1 LVNDVNFDF
10 RFAAEGFCAKILVN
24 AGGEAEMSAF
34 RLPSSKV
41 CFLLVSASGCFSS
54 GTALAQLT
62 NYIAINPIDVCSP
75 SGCAPINNSL
85 QTVADGPNTPVGFV
99 DTSSGTN
106 LAQAMWNQIG
116 VALAFSPVVRYDS
129 APNISM
135 DTPKAYP
142 DTDYLTLHIKQ
153 VPDPDPNAP
162 PGSTLLQSDDFLIL
176 SQQVRPNGIY
186 TGTVPNP
193 TNPPNVPAASL
204 ANVVN
209 LFFVETLFPPPDV
222 GGVLYGF
229 SWKNANGMSVSSN
242 TFRGA
247 PGAGP
252 PRPDTV
258 AHEIGHNLDVDHTT
272 FGAGPDPS
280 TGDCAMTPLTGCA
293 ANLMTAGG
301 NPLGDLRTEPSSAG
315 DTPPPPFPGGALF
328 LLPNGTADQL
338 NNDQQEPHVL
348 LSGFVMNQLAN
359 SMVTADNTSTTS
371 ATAAVTTGATGLIV
385 SSDATAHTRSKG
397 DTSIFF
403 DITGPL
409 PGTHRP
415 GETLVGLI
423 VTLGDGVQFDPDNRV
438 RFLAN
443 RNLVGDFDYDRGRK
457 TDLDCPDR
465 ATECLLIDLKSPFL
479 QEGQDLRFSQGIR
492 KRRGE
497 DEEGDY
503 EQRAR
508 SRPVTL
514 AALARAGLLITFEFS
529 DGLQITS
536 ALNSFDSLGRLA
548 TDSQH
553 PVSTVTP
560 RINLAMYTS
569 PIDPAT
575 GAPAAPCTLPTVDTS
590 ANSPG
595 GPSGNTGDT
604 ARCLDP
610 TVKGGADGDPR
621 EEGGQPRKRRHEK
634 DLR

>member
-1 LVNDVNFDF
+1 
-10 RFAAEGFCAKILVN
+10 
-24 AGGEAEMSAF
+24 MSAF
-34 RLPSSKV
+34 RQPGRKV
-41 CFLLVSASGCFSS
+41 WPFMLSASVCLSS
-54 GTALAQLT
+54 GAALAQLT

-75 SGCAPINNSL
+75 SGCAPINNSF
-85 QTVADGPNTPVGFV
+85 QTVADGPDTPIGFV
-99 DTSSGTN
+99 DANTATN
-106 LAQAMWNQIG
+106 LAQAMWNKIG
-116 VALAFSPVVRYDS
+116 VVLAFSQVVRYDS
-129 APNISM
+129 APNVSM

-142 DTDYLTLHIKQ
+142 DTDYLHLHIKQ

-176 SQQVRPNGIY
+176 SQQVKPNGIF

-193 TNPPNVPAASL
+193 TSPPDVPVASQ

-209 LFFVETLFPPPDV
+209 LFFVNTIFPPPEI

-229 SWKNANGMSVSSN
+229 SWKNGNGISIASS
-242 TFRGA
+242 TFRPNA
-247 PGAGP
+247 VHPA
-252 PRPDTV
+252 RPDTL
-258 AHEIGHNLDVDHTT
+258 AHEIGHNLDIDHTT

-280 TGDCAMTPLTGCA
+280 TDDCSTTPFTGCA
-293 ANLMTAGG
+293 VNLMTAGG
-301 NPLGDLRTEPSSAG
+301 NPAGNLRIEPSST
-315 DTPPPPFPGGALF
+315 DEEPPQGTRPGGALF
-328 LLPNGTADQL
+328 LLADGMADQL
-338 NNDQQEPHVL
+338 NSDQQEPHVL
-348 LSGFVMNQLAN
+348 LSGLVMNKLAN

-371 ATAAVTTGATGLIV
+371 TTTAAVTLAATGLIT
-385 SSDATAHTRSKG
+385 STDATANTESKG
-397 DTSIFF
+397 KTSIFF
-403 DITGPL
+403 DVTGPL

-438 RFLAN
+438 RFLVN
-443 RNLVGDFDYDRGRK
+443 RDLVEDFDYDRGRK

-465 ATECLLIDLKSPFL
+465 TTECLLIDLKSPFL

-497 DEEGDY
+497 NDERDY
-503 EQRAR
+503 KERTR

-514 AALARAGLLITFEFS
+514 AELARAGLLITFEFS

-536 ALNSFDSLGRLA
+536 ALNNFDSLGRLA

-560 RINLAMYTS
+560 RINLAMYTT
-569 PIDPAT
+569 PIDPST
-575 GAPAAPCTLPTVDTS
+575 GAPAAPCTLPTVDPS
-590 ANSPG
+590 ANRLG
-595 GPSGNTGDT
+595 GPTGNS
-604 ARCLDP
+604 ASCLDP

-621 EEGGQPRKRRHEK
+621 EEGGQPRKRPHEK

>member
-1 LVNDVNFDF
+1 
-10 RFAAEGFCAKILVN
+10 
-24 AGGEAEMSAF
+24 MSAF
-34 RLPSSKV
+34 RVPSGKAWV
-41 CFLLVSASGCFSS
+41 FLLSASVCLTSS
-54 GTALAQLT
+54 VACAQLS
-62 NYIAINPIDVCSP
+62 NYIAINPIDVCAGDGT
-75 SGCAPINNSL
+75 GCAPINNNR
-85 QTVADGPNTPVGFV
+85 QTVADGPNTPIGFV
-99 DTSSGTN
+99 DVNSGINISQT
-106 LAQAMWNQIG
+106 MWNQVG
-116 VALAFSPVVRYDS
+116 VALAFSPVMRYNSD
-129 APNISM
+129 PNVST

-142 DTDYLTLHIKQ
+142 DTDYRTLHIKQ
-153 VPDPDPNAP
+153 IPDPDPNAP

-176 SQQVRPNGIY
+176 SQQAKPNGIF
-186 TGTVPNP
+186 TGTVPIP
-193 TNPPNVPAASL
+193 TSPPGVPVASQ
-204 ANVVN
+204 ANILN
-209 LFFVETLFPPPDV
+209 LFFVRTLIPPQGI

-229 SWKNANGMSVSSN
+229 SWKNNNGMSVSMN
-242 TFRGA
+242 TFLGA

-258 AHEIGHNLDVDHTT
+258 AHEIGHNLDIDHTT

-280 TGDCAMTPLTGCA
+280 TGDCSTTPFTGCA
-293 ANLMTAGG
+293 VNLMTAGG
-301 NPLGDLRTEPSSAG
+301 NPAGNLRTEPSSTG
-315 DTPPPPFPGGALF
+315 DQAPPPPAGGALF
-328 LLPNGTADQL
+328 LLADGMADQL
-338 NNDQQEPHVL
+338 NRDQQEPHVL

-371 ATAAVTTGATGLIV
+371 AATPMSLIA
-385 SSDATAHTRSKG
+385 STDATAQTKSKG

-403 DITGPL
+403 DVTGPL

-423 VTLGDGVQFDPDNRV
+423 VTLGDGIQFDPDNRV
-438 RFLAN
+438 RFLVN
-443 RNLVGDFDYDRGRK
+443 RNLVKDFDYDRGRK

-465 ATECLLIDLKSPFL
+465 TTECLLIDLKSPFL

-492 KRRGE
+492 KSRGE
-497 DEEGDY
+497 DEEGDH
-503 EQRAR
+503 EERGR

-514 AALARAGLLITFEFS
+514 AKLARAGLLITFEFS

-536 ALNSFDSLGRLA
+536 ALNNFDSLGRLA

-560 RINLAMYTS
+560 RISLAMYTT

-590 ANSPG
+590 ANNPG
-595 GPSGNTGDT
+595 GPRANTGDT
-604 ARCLDP
+604 AGCLDP